1 MSKTTTPIKTIKLSQ
16 SNEGRITVV
25 NITEPYG
32 EFSTTVTSIGVS
44 LEDNKDPDWTVHI
57 PVSKIDELIA
67 ALQEAQ
73 KVHQESDTGY
83 HPHDELA
90 ADTGGGGA

>member
-1 MSKTTTPIKTIKLSQ
+1 MSKTTTPIQTIKLPHT
-16 SNEGRITVV
+16 NNGKITVV
-25 NITEPYG
+25 NINEPYG
-32 EFSTTVTSIGVS
+32 QLSTTVTSIGVS
-44 LEDNKDPDWTVHI
+44 LEDTDPDWTVHI

-67 ALQEAQ
+67 ALQEA
-73 KVHQESDTGY
+73 KKIHEESDTGY